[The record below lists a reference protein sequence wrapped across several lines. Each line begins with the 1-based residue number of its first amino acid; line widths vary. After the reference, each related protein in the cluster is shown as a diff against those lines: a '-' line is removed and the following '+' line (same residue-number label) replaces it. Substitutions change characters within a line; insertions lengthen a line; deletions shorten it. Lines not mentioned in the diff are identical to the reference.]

1 MKIKYLKNIFIFVFI
16 NVYFVYSIGI
26 NHLNRMAIQHNN
38 GHHLGG
44 NIPPLTQTHLN
55 NHFPTTTI
63 SQTNSLNNNFN
74 LPSPT
79 ISPFSTINPL
89 SEEQNKQ
96 IQHSSPSQ
104 TSTLRNSLNQIPS
117 TPLISQSSSTFPQK
131 LQTNNFQPLFTPTP
145 QITKFT
151 KQNVDEQFGQ
161 IPTPQTPTIGRSLQK
176 TSTNP
181 QFVEQNIGTK
191 QNEIIQGS
199 TGLKDHS
206 TLAPHQLQTHSITP
220 LKSTEFHHHQQQQF
234 NNPSITTPTHS
245 QHTSTPP
252 QHPSWPTNEETIQ
265 NLQNTQVVSPHTSS
279 LSINPQQQNLA
290 NTIIPSNS
298 QLNSPQNLHQSTNP
312 LLPTNIPL
320 QESFLNEGESTTP
333 FSNHQNIPSNTQQ
346 NNLNTNLPLN
356 NQKLINNLPLSF
368 SQNQNIHL
376 ANTVIPSQ
384 LNSPQNLH
392 QSTNPLLN
400 TNKSPTFINNQLP
413 QTQPQN
419 NSPETNFKLPPN
431 LQKLNS
437 QELISSSSS
446 PSTSKNNLLNK
457 QNFNQNMP
465 KTLFNGRESTINNNQ
480 LLTTSTHPHKQNNS
494 QNTSP
499 IHSPIKNKLETNS
512 QTLNSQQTQ
521 QTQQPSQINSN
532 INTTT
537 LLSTLSSNNS
547 FNSQHQHKSN
557 KQSEKQNII
566 TNTPTNL
573 FSNQTKN
580 QNLKNN
586 KINKSNEENHSKTI
600 NNFRNLNNSKEK
612 NHKNPTQINNETT
625 SKQNLSSKE
634 KNELNKNKLFVN
646 NNETSTTRTENLN
659 TNNLKENT
667 SNIDK
672 NEFNKFGKIENKN
685 KINNLKNETNNNN
698 LILNATTALPTTTLP
713 QKITTTTQDPIIRK
727 ELEKVGAPEILKQ
740 MVPPKLEP
748 VKLPEI
754 AKKNIESICANRKC
768 LGQKQEFKEQRAV
781 VVKQEQAV
789 ELKLK

>member
-1 MKIKYLKNIFIFVFI
+1 MKIKYLKNIFIFVYF

-38 GHHLGG
+38 GHLGG
-44 NIPPLTQTHLN
+44 NIHSSTQTHLN
-55 NHFPTTTI
+55 NHFPTTTL

-117 TPLISQSSSTFPQK
+117 TPLISQSSSTFPQ
-131 LQTNNFQPLFTPTP
+131 TNNFQPLFTPTP

-161 IPTPQTPTIGRSLQK
+161 IPTPQTPTIGGNLQK
-176 TSTNP
+176 TPTNP
-181 QFVEQNIGTK
+181 QFVEQVV
-191 QNEIIQGS
+191 Q
-199 TGLKDHS
+199 KDHS
-206 TLAPHQLQTHSITP
+206 TLAPHQLQTHSTIP
-220 LKSTEFHHHQQQQF
+220 LRSTEFHQHHQQQQF
-234 NNPSITTPTHS
+234 KNPSITTPTHS
-245 QHTSTPP
+245 QHTSTVTPS
-252 QHPSWPTNEETIQ
+252 QHPSWPKNEETVQ
-265 NLQNTQVVSPHTSS
+265 NSQNTQVVSPHTSS
-279 LSINPQQQNLA
+279 LPINLQQQNI
-290 NTIIPSNS
+290 NGQT
-298 QLNSPQNLHQSTNP
+298 T
-312 LLPTNIPL
+312 PL
-320 QESFLNEGESTTP
+320 QKSFLNEGESTKSFP
-333 FSNHQNIPSNTQQ
+333 NHQNIPSNTQQ
-346 NNLNTNLPLN
+346 NNLNTNLPILN
-356 NQKLINNLPLSF
+356 NQKLINSSPF
-368 SQNQNIHL
+368 SQNQNVHL

-400 TNKSPTFINNQLP
+400 TNKSPTFSSNQLP
-413 QTQPQN
+413 PIQPQN
-419 NSPETNFKLPPN
+419 NSPEINFNLPN
-431 LQKLNS
+431 SHKLNS
-437 QELISSSSS
+437 QELISS
-446 PSTSKNNLLNK
+446 PSTSKNNSLNK
-457 QNFNQNMP
+457 QNLNQNLP
-465 KTLFNGRESTINNNQ
+465 KPLFNGRESTLNTNH
-480 LLTTSTHPHKQNNS
+480 LTTSTHPHSQNNS
-494 QNTSP
+494 QNTSS
-499 IHSPIKNKLETNS
+499 INSPRKNKLETNS
-512 QTLNSQQTQ
+512 QTLNSQPT
-521 QTQQPSQINSN
+521 SQINSN

-547 FNSQHQHKSN
+547 LNSQNHSS
-557 KQSEKQNII
+557 KQTEKQNII
-566 TNTPTNL
+566 PTPTSL

-580 QNLKNN
+580 QNLQNN
-586 KINKSNEENHSKTI
+586 KINESNEENQSSTI

-612 NHKNPTQINNETT
+612 NHKNTTQINNETS
-625 SKQNLSSKE
+625 SKQNLSAKE
-634 KNELNKNKLFVN
+634 KSELNKNKLFGN

-659 TNNLKENT
+659 TNTNKLKENT

-685 KINNLKNETNNNN
+685 KITNNN
-698 LILNATTALPTTTLP
+698 LILNTTTTALPTTTLP